1 VEGVVGNG
9 VNQRVVGRLMTM
21 PGMKTSGASTGGA
34 PSTFMR
40 TISLIR

>member
-1 VEGVVGNG
+1 MTGSGVS
-9 VNQRVVGRLMTM
+9 QRIVGRLMTM
-21 PGMKTSGASTGGA
+21 PGMKTSGGGGAA